1 MELLEFINQY
11 GLLVVIC
18 GILASIIC
26 GAIKVPIARKI
37 KANAELTEKQVSD
50 KIRNVCTLIVAI
62 LSVIFVATYHCVTTH
77 SFDCLLD
84 KKVYLEILSAFTF
97 SKIAYALYEG
107 CGKVSLKKFIHNL
120 IQKIIDKK
128 QSGEKVES
136 VDIFLEEIEQFFINE
151 MGLPLTTEQT
161 LKLHDKFS
169 EMKNKA

>member
-1 MELLEFINQY
+1 
-11 GLLVVIC
+11 
-18 GILASIIC
+18 
-26 GAIKVPIARKI
+26 
-37 KANAELTEKQVSD
+37 
-50 KIRNVCTLIVAI
+50 
-62 LSVIFVATYHCVTTH
+62 
-77 SFDCLLD
+77 
-84 KKVYLEILSAFTF
+84 VYLEILSAFTF